1 MSQIH
6 LLLATVALSLSAL
19 SAQAQQLKFGHF
31 DSGAFLQSMPEALNI
46 QKTLN
51 DEQSKMENQLV
62 SLQEDFNK
70 QVQSYQQKAQ
80 SMTKEQA
87 QAKESELQEMQQRII
102 AFRTSA
108 IQDLQKKQQELIAP
122 LLQKVK
128 DAVQQVGVNNGFTY
142 IFEREQG
149 AGLVVFA
156 GSKSVDV
163 TPLVKKQL
171 GVN

>member
-1 MSQIH
+1 MSKIH

-70 QVQSYQQKAQ
+70 QVQSYQ
-80 SMTKEQA
+80 
-87 QAKESELQEMQQRII
+87 
-102 AFRTSA
+102 
-108 IQDLQKKQQELIAP
+108 
-122 LLQKVK
+122 
-128 DAVQQVGVNNGFTY
+128 
-142 IFEREQG
+142 
-149 AGLVVFA
+149 
-156 GSKSVDV
+156 
-163 TPLVKKQL
+163 
-171 GVN
+171 

>member
-1 MSQIH
+1 MSKIH

-51 DEQSKMENQLV
+51 DEQSKMENQ
-62 SLQEDFNK
+62 
-70 QVQSYQQKAQ
+70 
-80 SMTKEQA
+80 
-87 QAKESELQEMQQRII
+87 ESELQEMQQRII

-149 AGLVVFA
+149 AGLLVFA